1 MKFGLPTV
9 DYLVILF
16 YLALMLGIGFFFS
29 KLMKGGKDFFVGGN
43 MIPWW
48 AAGLSLF
55 MTTFSAWMF
64 TGAASFA
71 YNTGWFGI
79 LYFITTPISFL
90 GGFLLSAKRW
100 RRSRITSPVE
110 YVQTRFNKVTHLF
123 LSIMLI
129 LSLMYWPA
137 HHLASLSKI
146 CAPTLFPNSMLAI
159 DIMIIFFA
167 IVILIYTFSG
177 GFWAV
182 CITDVVQAIILM
194 SVIFVLIPTIFL
206 SGELGSITDFI
217 KRIPPLEL
225 KHVIRDKT
233 TYTYWYIIGVATS
246 HIFGNAVADKAQR
259 FYSVKDEKAA
269 MKVGWLAFALFLTAP
284 IMFGIPPLVGKVLW
298 PDISQLAHFS
308 NITKP
313 DENVYIAVVLRYMP
327 AGIVGM
333 FLSAMMAASMSA
345 LDSVWNTVSS
355 IISIDIYKNLFKPK
369 ATEKEVLMVGRL
381 AIIVLFFFAVSMAFV
396 IIHSEYGVFT
406 FSTIFFSLTGVP
418 ISIPL
423 VLGIIIKDIGR
434 WSGVASILAGT
445 LIASVARFV
454 LKFTLGPQMLLTV
467 AVTLFFILISNH
479 LGRLYIKNKT
489 ANRVLC
495 VAIGILFWF
504 IFVTGNADPNISLTT
519 FFTSDGSLLF
529 LSAKFWMT
537 MAALAYI
544 VMLLF
549 FSRLYAKDLLLPQT
563 EIDQFFEK
571 LNTPIDVDS
580 EVLKDNEE
588 KSVFPLVG
596 GICIAF
602 SMLSLIVLVSPAA
615 REKIGV
621 NLVLSGI
628 LFLIGMMMFLSDPK
642 ILQQI
647 KNLKK
652 A

>member
-1 MKFGLPTV
+1 
-9 DYLVILF
+9 
-16 YLALMLGIGFFFS
+16 
-29 KLMKGGKDFFVGGN
+29 
-43 MIPWW
+43 
-48 AAGLSLF
+48 
-55 MTTFSAWMF
+55 
-64 TGAASFA
+64 
-71 YNTGWFGI
+71 
-79 LYFITTPISFL
+79 
-90 GGFLLSAKRW
+90 
-100 RRSRITSPVE
+100 
-110 YVQTRFNKVTHLF
+110 
-123 LSIMLI
+123 
-129 LSLMYWPA
+129 
-137 HHLASLSKI
+137 
-146 CAPTLFPNSMLAI
+146 
-159 DIMIIFFA
+159 
-167 IVILIYTFSG
+167 
-177 GFWAV
+177 
-182 CITDVVQAIILM
+182 
-194 SVIFVLIPTIFL
+194 
-206 SGELGSITDFI
+206 
-217 KRIPPLEL
+217 
-225 KHVIRDKT
+225 
-233 TYTYWYIIGVATS
+233 
-246 HIFGNAVADKAQR
+246 
-259 FYSVKDEKAA
+259 

-495 VAIGILFWF
+495 VGIGILFWF
-504 IFVTGNADPNISLTT
+504 IFCHR
-519 FFTSDGSLLF
+519 
-529 LSAKFWMT
+529 K
-537 MAALAYI
+537 
-544 VMLLF
+544 
-549 FSRLYAKDLLLPQT
+549 
-563 EIDQFFEK
+563 
-571 LNTPIDVDS
+571 
-580 EVLKDNEE
+580 
-588 KSVFPLVG
+588 
-596 GICIAF
+596 C
-602 SMLSLIVLVSPAA
+602 
-615 REKIGV
+615 
-621 NLVLSGI
+621 
-628 LFLIGMMMFLSDPK
+628 
-642 ILQQI
+642 
-647 KNLKK
+647 
-652 A
+652 